1 MEAYWRFVDDVSRGG
16 SLIQDYTEWLSKQE
30 TVFRKEKLSDLM
42 LWFPD
47 DKCWFEFRVSEP
59 STGKTTK
66 KRVEKEELISS
77 IDAEIPAFDFYID
90 LFSDEEVQES
100 ISGRNLD
107 CYEHLR
113 YVKKLVGFRAR
124 FNECLQKIL
133 SYTMD
138 QNDCLLAD
146 EILAVIEHNDI
157 FDALHTPKTRNILN
171 AFNVWCKIYN
181 TGSQA
186 DGQHQPEPKAKSAQE
201 TPPPLIEP
209 NEQTYTKD
217 QIESL
222 FGYLKEKGHLD
233 VYTRMEDW
241 LYINGIQQVEGYT
254 FRPIFW
260 NGKRVDLVW
269 LLCLMYPIPGA
280 KPLKEIEKIT
290 EVKAKKGIFDKAKHV
305 FLIKDPEGTLYPETT
320 GQRYKKPAKSTFSDT
335 KRGQFDDR
343 FLEQRFT
350 KDVQDKLSP
359 KN

>member
-186 DGQHQPEPKAKSAQE
+186 DGQHQPADALDKIETASAHLLSLINDVLDISRINSGRMQIAKAPFSLSDLLHDILTIARPQM
-201 TPPPLIEP
+201 
-209 NEQTYTKD
+209 EQ
-217 QIESL
+217 
-222 FGYLKEKGHLD
+222 
-233 VYTRMEDW
+233 
-241 LYINGIQQVEGYT
+241 
-254 FRPIFW
+254 
-260 NGKRVDLVW
+260 
-269 LLCLMYPIPGA
+269 
-280 KPLKEIEKIT
+280 
-290 EVKAKKGIFDKAKHV
+290 KKHAFV
-305 FLIKDPEGTLYPETT
+305 F
-320 GQRYKKPAKSTFSDT
+320 
-335 KRGQFDDR
+335 
-343 FLEQRFT
+343 
-350 KDVQDKLSP
+350 
-359 KN
+359 